1 MATIREVA
9 SLADVSPA
17 TVSRVMNGMSGFSTE
32 TRDRVRQ
39 AVEQLGY
46 QPDHLARGLRTANAQ
61 LLGVLAPKV
70 SSAFAFEVMEGVEAV
85 ARDHGYSVMLGRTGF
100 GSLYSCEYL
109 RTMRAYR
116 AVGVVLISAVIT
128 DEFRHH
134 LGPNRPL
141 VSVAISDRSGT
152 PSIAIDDEQAGH
164 DAVAHLLSLGHRS
177 LGIIAGDP
185 SSIHVGAPRLAGA
198 VRAAREAGIEPVV
211 VHGDFFYESGARA
224 IEPLLAASH
233 PVTAIFAVSDEMA
246 VGAINE
252 LQRRGYEVPRDIS
265 VVGFDDTSAA
275 RQVHPQLTTVAQ
287 PLRAMGELAAT
298 RLLRSRD
305 LTSSVMPHR
314 LVVRASAAPPSACK
328 APLV

>member
-9 SLADVSPA
+9 NLADVSPA
-17 TVSRVMNGMSGFSTE
+17 TVSRVMNGMTGFSPE
-32 TRDRVRQ
+32 TRDRVQR
-39 AVEQLGY
+39 AVDQLGY

-70 SSAFAFEVMEGVEAV
+70 SSAFAFEILEGIETVV
-85 ARDHGYSVMLGRTGF
+85 RDQGYSVMLGRTGF

-128 DEFRHH
+128 DEFRYH
-134 LGPNRPL
+134 LGPNRPM
-141 VSVAISDRSGT
+141 VSVAISDHSGT
-152 PSIAIDDEQAGH
+152 PSIAIDDDQAGE
-164 DAVAHLLSLGHRS
+164 DAVEHLLSLGHRR

-185 SSIHVGAPRLAGA
+185 SSMYVGAPRLAGA
-198 VRAAREAGIEPVV
+198 LRAARHAGIEPVV
-211 VHGDFFYESGARA
+211 VSGDFFYDSGARA
-224 IEPLLAASH
+224 IAPLLAAPH
-233 PVTAIFAVSDEMA
+233 PPTAIFALSDEMA

-252 LQRRGYEVPRDIS
+252 LQRRGYQVPRDIS

-275 RQVHPQLTTVAQ
+275 RQVHPLLTTVAQ

-314 LVVRASAAPPSACK
+314 LIVRGSTAPPSAYK
-328 APLV
+328 APTV